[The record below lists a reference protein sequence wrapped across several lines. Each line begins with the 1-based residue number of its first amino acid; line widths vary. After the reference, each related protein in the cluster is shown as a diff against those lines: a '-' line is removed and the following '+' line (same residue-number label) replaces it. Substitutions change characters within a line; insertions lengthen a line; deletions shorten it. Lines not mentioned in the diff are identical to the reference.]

1 MFYGPPNLDYQRL
14 PVCDEFGATLHAPL
28 PDQMHFRNT
37 PRANKSLDPSQLP
50 QHGIAHA
57 DSRPQNY
64 LMKCAWSAYHAMT
77 EHLSSR
83 EPEAAGILL
92 GPVGESNLV
101 THFFPDKNGTSTPVS
116 FQLDIKEMNRRL
128 KIAKAAHLTGVGIVH
143 SHPHNVT
150 QPSGGDLAYL
160 QQLFALPKNNA
171 AQPFFVPIFCGQTL
185 YPYVYLGGE
194 IHPALLMLI

>member
-1 MFYGPPNLDYQRL
+1 MFYGPPNLDYERL
-14 PVCDEFGATLHAPL
+14 PVYDEFGPALHGSPSNL
-28 PDQMHFRNT
+28 MHFRQT
-37 PRANKSLDPSQLP
+37 PLANKSLAPSTLVQRGTAHEDPQP
-50 QHGIAHA
+50 QI
-57 DSRPQNY
+57 Y
-64 LMKCAWSAYHAMT
+64 LMKCVWSAYHAMT

-128 KIAKAAHLTGVGIVH
+128 KIAKAADLTGVGIVH
-143 SHPHNVT
+143 SHPKNVI
-150 QPSGGDLAYL
+150 QPSVGDLAYF
-160 QQLFALPKNNA
+160 QQLFALPKNDA

-194 IHPALLMLI
+194 IHPALLLLI